1 LRASLNAARARP
13 SFAANQAIAIPL
25 RNSSSGG
32 CPEQTYAH
40 VNESAVAEKTVL
52 VKKKACFV
60 KHRSRAV
67 DKLVAR
73 VSNNYCSPIAC

>member
-1 LRASLNAARARP
+1 
-13 SFAANQAIAIPL
+13 
-25 RNSSSGG
+25 
-32 CPEQTYAH
+32 

-67 DKLVAR
+67 DKLAAR